1 MGDTFVP
8 KPRPIKHLRRKYDL
22 REGGGYPLIYRRRLP
37 PTRGKQYAKIA
48 SAMPTLQPTETLSE
62 LLHRVFGHGD
72 FRAHQQVVC
81 EAAASGRDVLLVMPT
96 GAGKSLCYQLPA
108 LARGGTALVISPLI
122 ALMDD
127 QAAKLTALGL
137 RVARVHSGLSRDDA
151 REACRDYLAG
161 NLDFLFIAPERM
173 RVPGFPEMLAKRK
186 PVLVAID
193 EAHCISAWG
202 HDFRPDY
209 RTLGQ
214 YLPALRPAPIIALT
228 ATATPTVQRDIA
240 LQLDLQNPAI
250 FITGFRRHNL
260 AIQAI
265 ELSKPQRADF
275 ALNILQQPN
284 ARPAIIYA
292 GSRKQAEEF
301 ATTLHKHF
309 PTAAYHAGLDPT
321 TRDRVQRAFLSG
333 KLDVVVATV
342 AFGMGVDKADVR
354 TVIHVA
360 LPGSVEAYYQEIGR
374 AGRDGL
380 PSRTILLHGF
390 ADRRLQEFFL
400 EKNYP
405 PTSDL
410 ERVAICLPAD
420 FTSVDVL
427 HNAILKKRTPIDRD
441 TLDRTIEKLLVAGV
455 ALMDMNGD
463 VRLAD
468 DHHLGNVK
476 WQSAYETQVAVR
488 RAQIDGMIAFAESTD
503 CRMHALVQH
512 FGDTSDKATT
522 CGLCDICNPG
532 DTGSA
537 QTAHQP
543 TAQERAWLREILSAL
558 EHRSTST
565 GKLFTDLHLM
575 KDRKDFDTLL
585 DGLARAALI
594 TLTNDTFTSP
604 EGRDITYRKAAIT
617 HEGRTPDDATLDTVW
632 LRTNL
637 SAAPGKRSRTKPGAP
652 SSPRASSSAK
662 VGSQQTDALNPA
674 AEHLFTQLR
683 NWRTEQARPTKTPA
697 FMILGDAVLRAIA
710 TSAPQNLSALHA
722 ISGMGPTKV
731 DRYGADL
738 IAICR
743 GNAPQTPAAPTEA
756 QRKPQPTPKPSDPV
770 QPRLHLSS
778 PTPPHA
784 SAVHANKP
792 APPPPPAPEL
802 TANQLALE
810 SRLKDWRR
818 EAARAAGL
826 PSFFIFSDTVLR
838 NITLAAPTSLE
849 NLRNIRGVA
858 PEKLDAFGPTIL
870 DICQQRNAAPSSAI

>member
-1 MGDTFVP
+1 MN
-8 KPRPIKHLRRKYDL
+8 L
-22 REGGGYPLIYRRRLP
+22 
-37 PTRGKQYAKIA
+37 
-48 SAMPTLQPTETLSE
+48 ETL
-62 LLHRVFGHGD
+62 LHKTFGSPT
-72 FRAHQQVVC
+72 FRANQEAVC
-81 EAAASGRDVLLVMPT
+81 RAATDGRDVLLVMPT
-96 GAGKSLCYQLPA
+96 GAGKSLCSQPPA
-108 LARGGTALVISPLI
+108 IARGGTALVISPLI

-127 QAAKLTALGL
+127 QAAKLTVAGL
-137 RVARVHSGLSRDDA
+137 KVARIHSGLSREDA
-151 REACRDYLAG
+151 RQACRNYLDG
-161 NLDFLFIAPERM
+161 TLQFLFIAPERM

-186 PVLVAID
+186 PALVAID

-321 TRDRVQRAFLSG
+321 TRDPVQRAFLSG
-333 KLDVVVATV
+333 KLDGVVAPV

-420 FTSVDVL
+420 FTQVDVL

-441 TLDRTIEKLLVAGV
+441 TLDRTFEKLLVAGV

-463 VRLAD
+463 VRVAD
-468 DHHLGNVK
+468 ELDAQHLGK
-476 WQSAYETQVAVR
+476 ARWQSAYETQ
-488 RAQIDGMIAFAESTD
+488 
-503 CRMHALVQH
+503 
-512 FGDTSDKATT
+512 
-522 CGLCDICNPG
+522 
-532 DTGSA
+532 
-537 QTAHQP
+537 
-543 TAQERAWLREILSAL
+543 
-558 EHRSTST
+558 
-565 GKLFTDLHLM
+565 
-575 KDRKDFDTLL
+575 
-585 DGLARAALI
+585 
-594 TLTNDTFTSP
+594 
-604 EGRDITYRKAAIT
+604 
-617 HEGRTPDDATLDTVW
+617 
-632 LRTNL
+632 
-637 SAAPGKRSRTKPGAP
+637 
-652 SSPRASSSAK
+652 
-662 VGSQQTDALNPA
+662 
-674 AEHLFTQLR
+674 
-683 NWRTEQARPTKTPA
+683 
-697 FMILGDAVLRAIA
+697 
-710 TSAPQNLSALHA
+710 
-722 ISGMGPTKV
+722 
-731 DRYGADL
+731 
-738 IAICR
+738 
-743 GNAPQTPAAPTEA
+743 
-756 QRKPQPTPKPSDPV
+756 
-770 QPRLHLSS
+770 
-778 PTPPHA
+778 
-784 SAVHANKP
+784 
-792 APPPPPAPEL
+792 
-802 TANQLALE
+802 
-810 SRLKDWRR
+810 
-818 EAARAAGL
+818 
-826 PSFFIFSDTVLR
+826 
-838 NITLAAPTSLE
+838 
-849 NLRNIRGVA
+849 
-858 PEKLDAFGPTIL
+858 
-870 DICQQRNAAPSSAI
+870 